1 MKILEKILDNYYK
14 KQFIKYVIDEVNI
27 RYMLDSNIV
36 EDKDGQVKIQFKPKH
51 YINYTTVLNFHKGDS
66 LNWLISLR
74 NSASNVILHS
84 IEEIDKKQQWV
95 K

>member
-1 MKILEKILDNYYK
+1 MKILDKMLDEYYK
-14 KQFIKYVIDEVNI
+14 KQFIKYVIDEVKI
-27 RYMLDSNIV
+27 RYILDSNIV

-51 YINYTTVLNFHKGDS
+51 YINYTTVLDFHKGDS

-74 NSASNVILHS
+74 NSASNFILRR
-84 IEEIDKKQQWV
+84 IEEIDKKQQWE

>member
-1 MKILEKILDNYYK
+1 MKILDKMLDEYFK

-27 RYMLDSNIV
+27 RYLLDSNIV

-51 YINYTTVLNFHKGDS
+51 YINYTTVLDFHKGDS

-74 NSASNVILHS
+74 NSASNFVLHR
-84 IEEIDKKQQWV
+84 IEEIDKKQLWE

>member
-36 EDKDGQVKIQFKPKH
+36 EDKDGQVKIQ
-51 YINYTTVLNFHKGDS
+51 Y
-66 LNWLISLR
+66 
-74 NSASNVILHS
+74 
-84 IEEIDKKQQWV
+84 
-95 K
+95 

>member
-14 KQFIKYVIDEVNI
+14 KQFIQYVIDEVNI

-74 NSASNVILHS
+74 NSASKVILHR